1 MLSLLESR
9 LHTEGYP
16 SGRRRRFFDDLER
29 NPESLGCVD
38 CSHRGVCGGLHVE
51 SAFDCLDYCCRRP
64 ASCDSVCVVNPSRF
78 VRRLREVEG
87 FEFDS
92 IPRSHPIPRP
102 ALPNLIPLV
111 YHGSSRT
118 IQFIAPTVALSLY
131 SLIDRRAEELK
142 YLSREL
148 LCQAFRICPQSP
160 LLITGTHSDP
170 SLERWWG
177 FGPQRKK
184 ILHQLAGIGIAAIT
198 TPNFS
203 LFSNT
208 PRWDDLHSMKRI
220 AITWQEMMAAGLPSG
235 LHVNA
240 RTDHDWCRWRDFI
253 NQRPEVNLLAFEFA
267 TGASNPERKRWYT
280 DQLCRLATDVDRPL
294 TLVIRGGTSVVSQLR
309 ESYAA
314 VSLVDTTPFIKAIRR
329 QRASLRTGGG
339 IDWESMAG
347 NGIVSVDELL
357 AHNYRAVSGH
367 RLAPHTGCPH
377 RD

>member
-1 MLSLLESR
+1 MK
-9 LHTEGYP
+9 
-16 SGRRRRFFDDLER
+16 
-29 NPESLGCVD
+29 
-38 CSHRGVCGGLHVE
+38 

-64 ASCDSVCVVNPSRF
+64 ESCDSVCVVNRSQF

-87 FEFDS
+87 FIFDS
-92 IPRSHPIPRP
+92 IPCSRPIPRP
-102 ALPNLIPLV
+102 TLPDLIPLV

-118 IQFIAPTVALSLY
+118 VPFIAPTVALSLY

-142 YLSREL
+142 YLSRDL
-148 LCQAFRICPQSP
+148 LCQAFRICPQTP
-160 LLITGTHSDP
+160 LVVTGTDDDR

-177 FGPQRKK
+177 LGPKRKK
-184 ILHQLAGIGIAAIT
+184 ILQQLAGIGIAAIT

-220 AITWQEMMAAGLPSG
+220 AITWQEMMATGLPSG

-240 RTDHDWCRWRDFI
+240 RTDHDWSRWRDFI
-253 NQRPEVNLLAFEFA
+253 GRRPEVNLLAFEFA
-267 TGASNPERKRWYT
+267 TGASSPERMRWYT
-280 DQLCRLATDVDRPL
+280 DQLCRLATDVNRPL

-314 VSLVDTTPFIKAIRR
+314 VSLVDTTPFIKAVHR
-329 QRASLRTGGG
+329 QRASLRSGGG
-339 IDWESMAG
+339 IDWHSMAG

-357 AHNYRAVSGH
+357 AHNYLAVSG
-367 RLAPHTGCPH
+367 RQSAPHTGYP
-377 RD
+377 RRN